1 MKKRISV
8 LMTVCLFLSCS
19 LASCSGSGKSSVSG
33 GSEKEKQV
41 FHEEIPYETE
51 TGAPAVK
58 EYKEADADKS
68 GGDADSDEN
77 DSGYIPE
84 KPIGGDITG
93 NWEIT
98 DEGTGE
104 LITLM
109 FEADGGGSVYIDATK
124 YLFFNKEGNL
134 CVYGMDIGDN
144 TVQFDGKTMT
154 VTLSTDLLGDE
165 IEKLTEDATLMIL
178 EKTEPGGSSE
188 LDGEYRFAG
197 GVLGTAFAD
206 RLSDF
211 TGGRELP
218 VYARISG
225 EDFGLK
231 LDRLFT
237 WSADGDTL
245 TVSGTG
251 SILGGADG
259 DISYS
264 VSGDKLI
271 LYYPLGGT
279 SILTRSKLK

>member
-1 MKKRISV
+1 MKNRFSV
-8 LMTVCLFLSCS
+8 LMTLCLFLSCS
-19 LASCSGSGKSSVSG
+19 FASCSGSGKNSVSEE
-33 GSEKEKQV
+33 SEKEKQV
-41 FHEEIPYETE
+41 FHEETPDETE
-51 TGAPAVK
+51 TGTPAIK
-58 EYKEADADKS
+58 EYREADDDKIS
-68 GGDADSDEN
+68 EDEN

-98 DEGTGE
+98 EEGTGE

-109 FEADGGGSVYIDATK
+109 FEEDGSGSVYIDATK
-124 YLFFNKEGNL
+124 FLFFNKDGNF

-144 TVQFDGKTMT
+144 TMQFDGKTMT
-154 VTLSTDLLGDE
+154 VTLSTDLFGDK

-178 EKTEPGGSSE
+178 EKTEPGSSAE

-197 GVLGTAFAD
+197 GFLGTAFAE
-206 RLSDF
+206 RLN
-211 TGGRELP
+211 ELTNGKEIP
-218 VYARISG
+218 IYARISG

-231 LDRLFT
+231 LNRLFT
-237 WSADGDTL
+237 WSTDGDTL

-271 LYYPLGGT
+271 LHYPFGGT

>member
-8 LMTVCLFLSCS
+8 LMTGCLFLSCF
-19 LASCSGSGKSSVSG
+19 LTSCSGSGKSSVSG
-33 GSEKEKQV
+33 DSEKEKQV

-51 TGAPAVK
+51 TGDPAVK
-58 EYKEADADKS
+58 EYREADVDKS
-68 GGDADSDEN
+68 GGNADSDEN

-109 FEADGGGSVYIDATK
+109 FEEEGGGSVYIDATK

-154 VTLSTDLLGDE
+154 VTMSTDLLGDE

-178 EKTEPGGSSE
+178 EKTEPDVSSE

-197 GVLGTAFAD
+197 GVLGTVFAD

-218 VYARISG
+218 IYARING

-237 WSADGDTL
+237 WSADGHIL

-259 DISYS
+259 NISYS